1 MKKYILV
8 LFLSFF
14 TLGIYAQSTMTD
26 NQVMEFI
33 LKEHSRGTSQ
43 SQIVTKLMQS
53 GVDISQIRR
62 VRRMYEQMQ
71 NNTSGNITNSQ
82 RDVTTSRQ
90 RRSNGQNSNINR
102 NSNDI
107 ANDTRNIYKED
118 QLESDRYSNMR
129 VRDDDYGKDNTYDEY
144 NPDFIEMQDEM
155 NDWLPG
161 DTAAMYRQ
169 LVKRLQEERS
179 KKKIYGHDLF
189 SKNNLTFEPNENVAM
204 PRNYRLGP
212 GDAVFI
218 DIYGAS
224 QRSIQATV
232 APDGMLNIEGFGPVN
247 VNGLTVSQ
255 ANERVRA
262 KLGKR
267 YSSSK
272 IRLSV
277 GSTHSILINVMG
289 EVKKP
294 GTYTLSAF
302 STAFNALYAAGGPSD
317 LGTLRNIK
325 VYRGNRLVSRI
336 DVYDY
341 LQNGRLSGN
350 VKLADG
356 DVIVVGAYDC
366 LVNISGKVKRPM
378 YYEMTRNESL
388 GTLLRYAAGFSGDA
402 YTKSV
407 RVFRKTGREYS
418 IFNVNEFDF
427 SSFNLSDG
435 DSIAVDSVIPRY
447 ENMVQI
453 KGAVFRPGM
462 YQVGGEITSVK
473 SLIEAADGLTESA
486 FTARAVMHRMKEDR
500 TLKVIPV
507 DVEGILAGKVADIP
521 LQNED
526 VLFIPTKS
534 EVMQEQTI
542 AIHGEVQY
550 PGTYKYADN
559 ETLEDFVLQAGGLK
573 ETASTVKV
581 DVSRRIYD
589 PKAVT
594 PDSITARTYSF
605 ALKDGFVIDG
615 EPGFVLEP
623 YDEVYVRKSP
633 GSTKQQN
640 VYVLG
645 EVMFAGTYA
654 LPAINTRL
662 SDIVRAAGGPNSVAY
677 IQGAR
682 LERKVNESERKRME
696 DALKMARDQQQQN
709 MLEMAARSQNSGA
722 INQVMQQ
729 NRNAALEKFQIPDY
743 YSVGIELDKAL
754 AHPGS
759 DADIVLREGDRL
771 TIPLY
776 NGTVKINGAVM
787 YPNSVGF
794 VEGKNVSYYI
804 DQAGGFASNAKKR
817 NTYILYMNGTV
828 AKVGHNAKVRPGCE
842 IIVPTKSSTRLS
854 LAETLSIG
862 SSAASIAAVIATIAN
877 LVK

>member
-90 RRSNGQNSNINR
+90 RRTNGQNSNINR

-118 QLESDRYSNMR
+118 QRESDRYSNMR

-169 LVKRLQEERS
+169 LIKRLQEERS

-189 SKNNLTFEPNENVAM
+189 SKNDLTFEPNENVAM

-662 SDIVRAAGGPNSVAY
+662 SDIIRAAGGPNSVAY

-682 LERKVNESERKRME
+682 LERKVNESERKRIE

>member
-90 RRSNGQNSNINR
+90 RRTNGQNSNINR

-118 QLESDRYSNMR
+118 QRESDRYSNMR

-169 LVKRLQEERS
+169 LIKRLQEERS

-189 SKNNLTFEPNENVAM
+189 SKNDLTFEPNENVAM

-662 SDIVRAAGGPNSVAY
+662 SDIIRAAGGPNSAAY

>member
-169 LVKRLQEERS
+169 LIKRLQEERS

>member
-169 LVKRLQEERS
+169 LIKRLQEERS

-842 IIVPTKSSTRLS
+842 IIVPTKSNTRLS